1 MNAQPLRLAI
11 VAEPSV
17 AEALQAAIASAK
29 VNGKAPA
36 VAFVAHN
43 TLQAVAQLHH
53 RRSEIDAIALQLDA
67 GVDADR
73 VVLHAGGDSA
83 GVIIGLGTGHI
94 PALRAFDL
102 GAVAFLPPPFPDL
115 AVEQGLQRAADRL
128 AERLAAAALPPSTEI
143 RAPQVERIIDIPTR
157 RGVVQLPVQ
166 DILYVASVERR
177 HDTQQI
183 LVRTRAHSYKLF
195 DSIRSLAAAL
205 GPGFI
210 RTHQAALVAERAVAA
225 YRPTRRR
232 SKAPGSAT
240 LTGAIKVRYTNE
252 WLPVAQSV
260 SPAIRRRL
268 QDLAPSPRLALARRP
283 ANSDILYVVAEGKC
297 VRLHTLDGSYL
308 DNTLT
313 LDQLVRDAG
322 ARLIR
327 IHRSAAVAVS
337 AISEYVPPSQV
348 PGHLDNPGGGAV
360 RIAHTGQWL
369 PVARRVA
376 GHVKK
381 TLTVGSP

>member
-1 MNAQPLRLAI
+1 MSTQPLRLAI

-17 AEALQAAIASAK
+17 AEALQAAIAAVK
-29 VNGKAPA
+29 IHGKAPA

-53 RRSEIDAIALQLDA
+53 RRSQINAIALQLDA
-67 GVDADR
+67 GIDADR
-73 VVLHAGGDSA
+73 VVLQTSGDA
-83 GVIIGLGTGHI
+83 PCVLIGLGNGHI
-94 PALRAFDL
+94 PALRAFDF
-102 GAVAFLPPPFPDL
+102 GAVAFFPPPFQDL
-115 AVEQGLQRAADRL
+115 AVEQGLQRAA
-128 AERLAAAALPPSTEI
+128 ERLAVAVQPSAADI
-143 RAPQVERIIDIPTR
+143 QIHAPEVERIIDIPTR
-157 RGVVQLPVQ
+157 QGVVRVPVQ
-166 DILYVASVERR
+166 EILYVASIERQAS
-177 HDTQQI
+177 TQQI
-183 LVRTRAHSYKLF
+183 LVRTRAHSFKLF
-195 DSIRSLAAAL
+195 ASIRSLAAAL

-210 RTHQAALVAERAVAA
+210 RTHHAALVAERAVAA

-232 SKAPGSAT
+232 SNGSRSSIN
-240 LTGAIKVRYTNE
+240 GAVKIRHTNE

-268 QDLAPSPRLALARRP
+268 QDLAPSPQHALARRP
-283 ANSDILYVVAEGKC
+283 ATSEILYVVAEGKC
-297 VRLHTLDGSYL
+297 VRLHTLDGSYI
-308 DNTLT
+308 DTLT
-313 LDQLVRDAG
+313 LDQLVREAG